1 VNNKNNVFLLLAGIA
16 FLLTSVAASTFLFTN
31 KAWEIKSTN
40 AISETQTTQSPS
52 PQSSTVT
59 AQKPKLK
66 ITKPESEPVTPKIE
80 ELKQSED
87 LDMELVDA
95 SLREYMHS
103 LYFKFRNVKGKED
116 FLEMIRIQLS
126 NDFPP
131 ETAAKLMKIYE
142 AYLDCE
148 IKLQERLITYDEPKN
163 EEDMLF
169 IANDMFAFRVE
180 QLGEEL
186 AERLYGQEHKITKYK
201 ILNKKIYEDDS
212 LYGAEKEMQLRL
224 LAAEVFGDK
233 ADENVYDKTGES
245 LFREKLSLYKKD
257 FEEMDEQGKKEKI
270 REFRLEYLSPEVV
283 ESIEAAESVTAA
295 NEQKDIDYGAKEK
308 VILDDPELNED
319 EKQEKIRSI
328 QDEMYG
334 DRADEIRRGIE
345 FSRQHHE
352 KMKKTFP
359 KIVK

>member
-1 VNNKNNVFLLLAGIA
+1 MKNKNNVFLWLAGIA
-16 FLLTSVAASTFLFTN
+16 ILLTLVAAATFLFTE
-31 KAWEIKSTN
+31 KARDIKSTQPT
-40 AISETQTTQSPS
+40 SETQTAQTPS
-52 PQSSTVT
+52 SQTSTET
-59 AQKPKLK
+59 AQKSKPKAT
-66 ITKPESEPVTPKIE
+66 IPESEHVKPKIE

-103 LYFKFRNVKGKED
+103 MYFKFRNADGKED
-116 FLEMIRIQLS
+116 FLEMIRIQLN
-126 NDFPP
+126 NDFPS
-131 ETAAKLMKIYE
+131 ETAAKLMKIYA
-142 AYLDCE
+142 AYMDCE
-148 IKLQERLITYDEPKN
+148 LRLQERLITYDEPKN

-180 QLGEEL
+180 QLGEDL

-201 ILNKKIYEDDS
+201 IQNKKIYDNDS

-224 LAAEVFGDK
+224 LAAEVFGDN

-245 LFREKLSLYKKD
+245 LYREKLSLYKKD
-257 FEEMDEQGKKEKI
+257 FEEMDEQEKKDKI
-270 REFRLEYLSPEVV
+270 REFRLEYLAPEVV
-283 ESIEAAESVTAA
+283 ESIETAEAVTAA
-295 NEQKDIDYGAKEK
+295 GRQKDLDYGAKED
-308 VILDDPELNED
+308 VILNDPELNED
-319 EKQEKIRSI
+319 EKQEKIRSL

-352 KMKKTFP
+352 KMKNAFP
-359 KIVK
+359 KVVK